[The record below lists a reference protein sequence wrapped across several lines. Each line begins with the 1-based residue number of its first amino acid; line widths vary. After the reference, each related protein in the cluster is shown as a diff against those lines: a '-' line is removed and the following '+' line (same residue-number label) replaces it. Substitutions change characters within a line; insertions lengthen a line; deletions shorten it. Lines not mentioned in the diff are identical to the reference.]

1 MPKTTKPKAPG
12 APQLLGFLQT
22 SAKLMKAEEIADEL
36 GYKTAEGIEAV
47 RALLDQLMQQ
57 GRLLRNRRGGYGLA
71 DKMDLIAGSII
82 ANSEGFG
89 FLKPDEG
96 VGDIYL
102 PPFQMRQVLHGD
114 RALVSVVG
122 RDKKDRPEGAIVSI
136 LSRRS
141 PRIVGRYL
149 EEAGFGVVAPD
160 DTRIHQDLLIPK
172 GQEGDAKPG
181 DVVVAEITE
190 PPAQHRQPV
199 AKIVRVLGEEVGT
212 SLAIDMAIETH
223 SIPHEWSDKVIAET
237 ARIPDAVRPAQRRDR
252 EDLREIPLVTI
263 DGEDARDFDDA
274 VWCEPTRGGGYKLYV
289 AIADVASYVYPG
301 TALDDEAQLR
311 GTSVYFPNRVVP
323 MLPEKLSNG
332 ICSLKPEV
340 ERLCLACELRIDAKG
355 ETTRSRFF
363 AGVMRSA
370 ARLTYNQVWSAVG
383 LRRPEALDR
392 VKAVLPQLENLY
404 GLYKILSAR
413 RAERGALDFEGQEVR
428 FDYDE
433 DGNIDA
439 VKMYERNDAHKL
451 IEECMIAANVAAAKF
466 LKRSRIPALYRVHPR
481 PPTHKYEEL
490 VDFLGTVGMLIPA
503 YEDLKPEDLMV
514 VLKKAKSRPDAALIE
529 AVVLR
534 SQSLATYTAACD
546 GHFGLALGAYAHF
559 TSPIR
564 RYPDL
569 LVHRAIHYALGQGT
583 PSDYQYNPTQMS
595 ELGRHCSAAERRA
608 DEATRD
614 VADRL
619 KCAYMERHLGEEFEG
634 VVTGVASFG
643 LFVEILETRITG
655 MVHVTQLPNDYYH
668 YDQRHRR
675 LVGERTGVGF
685 QLADKVRIKVLRVD
699 AMDRKID
706 FRLAG
711 DMPTRAEQQTQR
723 DGKSRGPKPDKPRGK
738 TGVGKRG
745 RRR

>member
-1 MPKTTKPKAPG
+1 MPKTLKPKAPG
-12 APQLLGFLQT
+12 APQLLGFLQA

-36 GYKTAEGIEAV
+36 GYKSAEGIEAV
-47 RALLDQLMQQ
+47 HALLEELVGQ
-57 GRLLRNRRGGYGLA
+57 GRLLKNRRNGYGLA
-71 DKMDLIAGSII
+71 DKMDLIAGSVL

-89 FLKPDEG
+89 FLRPDEG

-102 PPFQMRQVLHGD
+102 PPAQMRQVLHGD

-122 RDKKDRPEGAIVSI
+122 RDKRDRPEGAIVSI

-141 PRIVGRYL
+141 PRVVGRYL

-160 DTRIHQDLLIPK
+160 DQRIHQNLLIPR

-181 DVVVAEITE
+181 DVVVAEIVE
-190 PPAQHRQPV
+190 PPSSHRQPV

-223 SIPHEWSDKVIAET
+223 SIPNAWPEALLREIAK
-237 ARIPDAVRPAQRRDR
+237 IPDTVRPGQIKDR
-252 EDLREIPLVTI
+252 EDLRELPLVTI

-289 AIADVASYVYPG
+289 AIADVATYVQPG
-301 TALDDEAQLR
+301 TALDNEAQLR

-332 ICSLKPEV
+332 ICSLKPDV
-340 ERLCLACELRIDAKG
+340 ERLCLACELRIDAAG

-363 AGVMRSA
+363 PAVMRSA
-370 ARLTYNQVWSAVG
+370 ARLTYNQVWQAVG
-383 LRRPEALDR
+383 QRRADALEK
-392 VKAVLPQLENLY
+392 VAPVLPHLENLY
-404 GLYKILSAR
+404 GLYKILARR
-413 RAERGALDFEGQEVR
+413 RAERGALDFEGQEVKFQ
-428 FDYDE
+428 FDE
-433 DGNIDA
+433 QGQIDA
-439 VKMYERNDAHKL
+439 VKLYERNDAHRL

-466 LKRSRIPALYRVHPR
+466 LKRSRVPALYRVHPR

-490 VDFLGTVGMLIPA
+490 ADFLGTVGISLPS
-503 YEDLKPEDLMV
+503 YEDLQPEDLMAI
-514 VLKKAKSRPDAALIE
+514 LARAKSRPDGALIE

-534 SQSLATYTAACD
+534 SQSLATYTADCD

-569 LVHRAIHYALGQGT
+569 LVHRAIHHALGKRT
-583 PSDYQYNPTQMS
+583 PADYQYTPTQMAD
-595 ELGRHCSAAERRA
+595 LGRNCSANERRA

-619 KCAYMERHLGEEFEG
+619 KCAYMERHLGDEFEG

-655 MVHVTQLPNDYYH
+655 MIHVTQLPNDYYH

-675 LVGERTGVGF
+675 LVGERLRQSF
-685 QLADKVRIKVLRVD
+685 QLADRVRIKVLRVD
-699 AMDRKID
+699 ALERRID

-711 DMPTRAEQQTQR
+711 DAPTRAER
-723 DGKSRGPKPDKPRGK
+723 KPDFKEGRERG
-738 TGVGKRG
+738 GAPGKRRG
-745 RRR
+745 SRRR

>member
-1 MPKTTKPKAPG
+1 MPKTIKPKAPG
-12 APQLLGFLQT
+12 APQLLGFLQA
-22 SAKLMKAEEIADEL
+22 SARLMKAEEIADEL
-36 GYKTAEGIEAV
+36 GYKSAEGIEAV
-47 RALLDQLMQQ
+47 RALLEELVGQ
-57 GRLLRNRRGGYGLA
+57 GRLLKNRRSGYGLA
-71 DKMDLIAGSII
+71 DKMDLIAGSIL

-89 FLKPDEG
+89 FLRPDEG
-96 VGDIYL
+96 AGDIYL
-102 PPFQMRQVLHGD
+102 PPAQMRQVLHGD

-141 PRIVGRYL
+141 PRVVGRYL

-160 DTRIHQDLLIPK
+160 DQRIHQNLLIPR
-172 GQEGDAKPG
+172 GQEGEAKPG
-181 DVVVAEITE
+181 DVVVAEIVE
-190 PPAQHRQPV
+190 PPSSHRQPV

-212 SLAIDMAIETH
+212 SLAIDMAIESH
-223 SIPHEWSDKVIAET
+223 SIPNVWPETLLKEIAK
-237 ARIPDAVRPAQRRDR
+237 IPDVVRPAQIKDR
-252 EDLREIPLVTI
+252 EDLRELPLVTI

-289 AIADVASYVYPG
+289 AIADVATYVQPG
-301 TALDDEAQLR
+301 TALDNEAQMR

-340 ERLCLACELRIDAKG
+340 ERLCLACELRIDATG

-363 AGVMRSA
+363 PAVMRSA
-370 ARLTYNQVWSAVG
+370 ARLTYNQVWQAVG
-383 LRRPEALDR
+383 QRRPEALEK
-392 VKAVLPQLENLY
+392 VAAVLPHLENLH
-404 GLYKILSAR
+404 GLYKILAR
-413 RAERGALDFEGQEVR
+413 RRSERGALDFEGQEVKFQ
-428 FDYDE
+428 FDE
-433 DGNIDA
+433 QGQIDA
-439 VKMYERNDAHKL
+439 VKLYERNDAHRM

-490 VDFLGTVGMLIPA
+490 AEFMGTVGMPLPA
-503 YEDLKPEDLMV
+503 YEDLKPEDLMAI
-514 VLKKAKSRPDAALIE
+514 LARAKTRPDGALIE

-534 SQSLATYTAACD
+534 SQSLATYTADCD
-546 GHFGLALGAYAHF
+546 GHFGLALSAYAHF

-569 LVHRAIHYALGQGT
+569 LVHRAIHYALGKRT
-583 PSDYQYNPTQMS
+583 PSDYQYTPTQMAD
-595 ELGRHCSAAERRA
+595 LGRNCSAYERRA

-619 KCAYMERHLGEEFEG
+619 KCAYMERHLGDEFDG

-668 YDQRHRR
+668 YDPRHRR
-675 LVGERTGVGF
+675 LVGERLRQSF
-685 QLADKVRIKVLRVD
+685 QLADRVRIKVLRVD
-699 AMDRKID
+699 ALERRID

-711 DMPTRAEQQTQR
+711 DAPTRAEQGSR
-723 DGKSRGPKPDKPRGK
+723 VPDGKPRGPKPG
-738 TGVGKRG
+738 GGGKR

>member
-1 MPKTTKPKAPG
+1 MPKTIKPKAPG
-12 APQLLGFLQT
+12 APQLLGFLQA
-22 SAKLMKAEEIADEL
+22 SVKLMKAEEIADEL
-36 GYKTAEGIEAV
+36 GYKSAEGIEAV
-47 RALLDQLMQQ
+47 RALLEELVGQ
-57 GRLLRNRRGGYGLA
+57 GRLLKNRRSGYGLA
-71 DKMDLIAGSII
+71 DKMDLIAGSIL

-89 FLKPDEG
+89 FLRPDEG
-96 VGDIYL
+96 AGDIYL
-102 PPFQMRQVLHGD
+102 PPAQMRQVLHGD

-141 PRIVGRYL
+141 PRVVGRYL

-160 DTRIHQDLLIPK
+160 DQRIHQNLLIPR
-172 GQEGDAKPG
+172 GQEGEAKPG
-181 DVVVAEITE
+181 DVVVAEIVE
-190 PPAQHRQPV
+190 PPSSHRQPV
-199 AKIVRVLGEEVGT
+199 AKIVLVLGEEVGT
-212 SLAIDMAIETH
+212 SLAIDMAIESH
-223 SIPHEWSDKVIAET
+223 SIPNVWPETLLKEIAK
-237 ARIPDAVRPAQRRDR
+237 IPDVVRPAQIKDR
-252 EDLREIPLVTI
+252 EDLRELPLVTI

-289 AIADVASYVYPG
+289 AIADVATYVQPG
-301 TALDDEAQLR
+301 TALDNEAQMR

-340 ERLCLACELRIDAKG
+340 ERLCLACELRIDATG

-363 AGVMRSA
+363 PAVMRSA
-370 ARLTYNQVWSAVG
+370 ARLTYNQVWQAVG
-383 LRRPEALDR
+383 QRRPEALEK
-392 VKAVLPQLENLY
+392 VAAVLPHLENLH
-404 GLYKILSAR
+404 GLYKILAR
-413 RAERGALDFEGQEVR
+413 RRSERGALDFEGQEVKFQ
-428 FDYDE
+428 FDE
-433 DGNIDA
+433 QGQIDA
-439 VKMYERNDAHKL
+439 VKLYERNDAHRM

-490 VDFLGTVGMLIPA
+490 AEFMGTVGMPLPA
-503 YEDLKPEDLMV
+503 YEDLKPEDLMAI
-514 VLKKAKSRPDAALIE
+514 LARAKTRPDGALIE

-534 SQSLATYTAACD
+534 SQSLATYTADCD
-546 GHFGLALGAYAHF
+546 GHFGLALSAYAHF

-569 LVHRAIHYALGQGT
+569 LVHRAIHYALGKRT
-583 PSDYQYNPTQMS
+583 PSDYQYTPTQMAD
-595 ELGRHCSAAERRA
+595 LGRNCSAYERRA

-619 KCAYMERHLGEEFEG
+619 KCAYMERHLGDEFDG

-668 YDQRHRR
+668 YDPRHRR
-675 LVGERTGVGF
+675 LVGERLRQSF
-685 QLADKVRIKVLRVD
+685 QLADRVRIKVLRVD
-699 AMDRKID
+699 ALERRID

-711 DMPTRAEQQTQR
+711 DAPTRAEQGTR
-723 DGKSRGPKPDKPRGK
+723 VPDGKPRGPKPG
-738 TGVGKRG
+738 GGGKR